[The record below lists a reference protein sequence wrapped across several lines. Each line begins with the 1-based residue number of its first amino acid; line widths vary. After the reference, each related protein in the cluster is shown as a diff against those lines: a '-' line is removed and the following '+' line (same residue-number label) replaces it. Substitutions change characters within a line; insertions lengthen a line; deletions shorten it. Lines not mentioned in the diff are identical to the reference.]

1 MKILV
6 QKFGGTSVKNEI
18 NRKHA
23 ADKIKMAIKE
33 GYSPVVVVS
42 AMGRFGDPYATDT
55 LLSNVLNIT
64 NKMDKRSLD
73 TLMACG
79 EIISCNVM
87 CATLR
92 EMDIKCTV
100 LTGGQAGIITDD
112 NFGSAS
118 VMKVNT
124 DKILKLLDEG
134 IVPVVAGFQ
143 GITENGDFTTLGR
156 GGSDTSA
163 AILGEALHAY
173 EIDIYTDVDGIMTSD
188 PKIVPDA
195 RIIDSIGYNEVF
207 QFAEMGAKVIHP
219 KAVEFAMRG
228 NVPLVIKNTMSDA
241 AGTIITSMS
250 NNKKRLI
257 TGITYM
263 PNRAQIFI
271 EDTKTSGVGDET
283 IFAVLADNQISI
295 DLLSIFPNYKVFTI
309 DEDNLNKTEN
319 LLKNLGLKFKINT
332 NCSMISIISERM
344 RGVYGIMASIIK
356 TLKQNNI
363 ELLQTSDSHTT
374 VWCLV
379 KSSDI
384 PKALNSLHSTFFDDE
399 RE

>member
-33 GYSPVVVVS
+33 GYNPVVVVS

>member
-1 MKILV
+1 MKILI

-42 AMGRFGDPYATDT
+42 AMGRLGDPYATDT

-100 LTGGQAGIITDD
+100 LTGGQAGIITDGS
-112 NFGSAS
+112 FGSAS
-118 VMKVNT
+118 VIKVNT

-143 GITENGDFTTLGR
+143 GMTENGDFTTLGR

-241 AGTIITSMS
+241 AGTIITSIS
-250 NNKKRLI
+250 NSKKRLI

-263 PNRAQIFI
+263 PDRAQILI
-271 EDTKTSGVGDET
+271 EDTKTSGVDDET
-283 IFAVLADNQISI
+283 IFAALAENQISI

-319 LLKNLGLKFKINT
+319 LLKNFGLKFKINT

-344 RGVYGIMASIIK
+344 RGVYGIMASIVK

-384 PKALNSLHSTFFDDE
+384 PKALNSLHSTFFDE
-399 RE
+399 EIE

>member
-64 NKMDKRSLD
+64 SKMDKRSLD

-100 LTGGQAGIITDD
+100 LTGGQAGIITDE

-124 DKILKLLDEG
+124 DKILKLLEEG

-241 AGTIITSMS
+241 AGTIITSIS

-263 PNRAQIFI
+263 PDRAQIFI
-271 EDTKTSGVGDET
+271 EDTKTSGVSDEI
-283 IFAVLADNQISI
+283 IFAALADNEISI

-309 DEDNLNKTEN
+309 NEENLEKTEN

>member
-100 LTGGQAGIITDD
+100 LTGGQAGIITDE

-124 DKILKLLDEG
+124 DKILKLLEEG

-195 RIIDSIGYNEVF
+195 KIIDSMGYNEVF

-241 AGTIITSMS
+241 AGTIITSIS

-263 PNRAQIFI
+263 PDRAQVLI
-271 EDTKTSGVGDET
+271 EDTKTLGVGDET
-283 IFAVLADNQISI
+283 IFAVLADNEISI

-309 DEDNLNKTEN
+309 NEDNLEKTEN

>member
-1 MKILV
+1 MKILI

-42 AMGRFGDPYATDT
+42 AMGRLGDPYATDT

-79 EIISCNVM
+79 EIISCSAM

-100 LTGGQAGIITDD
+100 LTGGQAGIITD
-112 NFGSAS
+112 NSFGSAS
-118 VMKVNT
+118 VIKVNT

-241 AGTIITSMS
+241 AGTIITSIS
-250 NNKKRLI
+250 NSKKRLI

-263 PNRAQIFI
+263 PDRAQILI
-271 EDTKTSGVGDET
+271 EDTKTSGVDDET
-283 IFAVLADNQISI
+283 IFAVLAENQISI

-309 DEDNLNKTEN
+309 DEDNLNKAEN
-319 LLKNLGLKFKINT
+319 LLGNFGLKFKINT

-344 RGVYGIMASIIK
+344 RGVYGIMASIVK

-384 PKALNSLHSTFFDDE
+384 PKALNSLHSTFFDE
-399 RE
+399 EIE

>member
-1 MKILV
+1 MKILI

-42 AMGRFGDPYATDT
+42 AMGRLGDPYATDT

-100 LTGGQAGIITDD
+100 LTGGQAGIITDGS
-112 NFGSAS
+112 FGSAS
-118 VMKVNT
+118 VIKVNT

-143 GITENGDFTTLGR
+143 GMTENGDFTTLGR

-241 AGTIITSMS
+241 AGTIITSIS
-250 NNKKRLI
+250 NSKKRLI

-263 PNRAQIFI
+263 PDRAQILI
-271 EDTKTSGVGDET
+271 EDTKTSGVDDET
-283 IFAVLADNQISI
+283 IFAALAENQISI

-319 LLKNLGLKFKINT
+319 LLKNFGLKFKINT

-344 RGVYGIMASIIK
+344 RGVYGIMASIVK

-379 KSSDI
+379 RSSDI

-399 RE
+399 IE

>member
-1 MKILV
+1 MKILI

-42 AMGRFGDPYATDT
+42 AMGRLGDPYATDT

-100 LTGGQAGIITDD
+100 LTGGQAGIITDGS
-112 NFGSAS
+112 FGSAS
-118 VMKVNT
+118 VIKVNT

-143 GITENGDFTTLGR
+143 GMTENGDFTTLGR

-241 AGTIITSMS
+241 AGTIITSIS
-250 NNKKRLI
+250 NSKK
-257 TGITYM
+257 
-263 PNRAQIFI
+263 
-271 EDTKTSGVGDET
+271 
-283 IFAVLADNQISI
+283 
-295 DLLSIFPNYKVFTI
+295 
-309 DEDNLNKTEN
+309 
-319 LLKNLGLKFKINT
+319 GL
-332 NCSMISIISERM
+332 
-344 RGVYGIMASIIK
+344 
-356 TLKQNNI
+356 
-363 ELLQTSDSHTT
+363 
-374 VWCLV
+374 
-379 KSSDI
+379 
-384 PKALNSLHSTFFDDE
+384 
-399 RE
+399 

>member
-1 MKILV
+1 MKILI

-23 ADKIKMAIKE
+23 VDKIKMAIKE

-42 AMGRFGDPYATDT
+42 AMGRLGDPYATDT
-55 LLSNVLNIT
+55 LLSKVHDIT
-64 NKMDKRSLD
+64 NKMDKKSLD

-118 VMKVNT
+118 VIRVNT

-195 RIIDSIGYNEVF
+195 RIIESIGYNEVF

-219 KAVEFAMRG
+219 KAVEYAMKG
-228 NVPLVIKNTMSDA
+228 NVPLIIKNTMSDA
-241 AGTIITSMS
+241 AGTIITSIS
-250 NNKKRLI
+250 NNKKGLI
-257 TGITYM
+257 TGITYI
-263 PNRAQIFI
+263 PNRAQILI
-271 EDTKTSGVGDET
+271 EDTKTSGVDDET
-283 IFAVLADNQISI
+283 IFAVLAENKISI

-309 DEDNLNKTEN
+309 DEDSLNKTAN
-319 LLKNLGLKFKINT
+319 LLNNLGLKFKINN

-344 RGVYGIMASIIK
+344 RGVYGIMATIAK
-356 TLKQNNI
+356 TLKQNDI

-384 PKALNSLHSTFFDDE
+384 PKALNSLHSTLMMKDNN
-399 RE
+399 

>member
-1 MKILV
+1 MKILI

-42 AMGRFGDPYATDT
+42 AMGRLGDPYATDT

-100 LTGGQAGIITDD
+100 LTGGQAGIITDGS
-112 NFGSAS
+112 FGSAS
-118 VMKVNT
+118 VIKVNT

-143 GITENGDFTTLGR
+143 GMTENGDFTTLGR

-241 AGTIITSMS
+241 AGTIITSIS
-250 NNKKRLI
+250 NSKKRLI

-263 PNRAQIFI
+263 PDRAQILI
-271 EDTKTSGVGDET
+271 EDTKTSGVDDET
-283 IFAVLADNQISI
+283 IFAVLAKNQISI

-309 DEDNLNKTEN
+309 DEDNLNKAEN

-344 RGVYGIMASIIK
+344 RGVYGIMASIVK

-379 KSSDI
+379 RSSDI

-399 RE
+399 IE